1 MTIKEYLKRAQ
12 YVILGREK
20 GVYTLLD
27 TQNDE
32 VITQKQI
39 IYMLKTIKVG
49 KLAVIFRPFLFI
61 IIFNCNRK
69 TIS

>member
-32 VITQKQI
+32 VITKTKKDIQNDILEHEKTQKWC
-39 IYMLKTIKVG
+39 KGVK
-49 KLAVIFRPFLFI
+49 
-61 IIFNCNRK
+61 
-69 TIS
+69 